1 MENDMTIRDLG
12 RRGLPVLFAIA
23 VSGCVINVGG
33 DEIAVREEKRFKV
46 TPGAEIVLETFDGS
60 IEVRA
65 WNQPEVRVEIQKRGP
80 DRETALALDVRTSQQ
95 GNVVRVE
102 ALKPK
107 VAREFVGIG
116 NVNSPSVSLVVQVPQ
131 KAQLKATSGD
141 GAITVEGVDGPV
153 DLRSGDGSIRVDGA
167 SGAITAHTGDG
178 AITMSKVSGRVTVE
192 TGDGS
197 VAIGGRL
204 EALMAKTNDG
214 AIAIDADQGS
224 AMQSDWDISTGDGS
238 ISFRIPRGF
247 NGEIDGRTG
256 DGGVG
261 SDVEG
266 VRASRDE
273 ESDGGTIRGR
283 VGSGGHTV
291 RLRSGDGAITVANR

>member
-1 MENDMTIRDLG
+1 MTIRELV
-12 RRGLPVLFAIA
+12 RPGLFVLLA
-23 VSGCVINVGG
+23 VAASGCVINVGG
-33 DEIAVREEKRFKV
+33 DEIAIREEKRFKV
-46 TPGAEIVLETFDGS
+46 AAGAEIVLDTFDGS
-60 IEVRA
+60 IEVQV
-65 WNQPEVRVEIQKRGP
+65 WNQPDVRVEIQKRGP
-80 DRETALALDVRTSQQ
+80 DRETASALEVRASQQ

-102 ALKPK
+102 APKPK

-116 NVNSPSVSLVVQVPQ
+116 NVVSPSVSLVVHLPRNVR
-131 KAQLKATSGD
+131 LKATSGD
-141 GAITVEGVDGPV
+141 GAITIGEINGPV

-178 AITMSKVSGRVTVE
+178 AVTLSKVSGRVSVE

-197 VAIGGRL
+197 VSIGGRL
-204 EALMAKTNDG
+204 EALTAKTNDG
-214 AIAIDADQGS
+214 AIQIDADEGS
-224 AMQSDWDISTGDGS
+224 AMKSDWDITTGDGS

-247 NGEIDGRTG
+247 SGEIDGETG

-266 VRASRDE
+266 VRATKEDDR
-273 ESDGGTIRGR
+273 DGGTIRGR

-291 RLRSGDGAITVANR
+291 RLRTGDGAITVGNR